1 MYDYRI
7 TIGDSYTLENA
18 PQKDL
23 PYISGAVVNNATS
36 SANRLTIGGTV
47 SDKLVFDIINPPTME
62 LDGLSVKL
70 EIKEVREL
78 SNDDGGDVTLNIS
91 DLNEFLDDV
100 QDLPDSPTDDT
111 GADITVDT
119 ESMSGEVY
127 EFDTPVGETG
137 DADNDEILENDV
149 YRDDGE
155 DIQGEASADVEPVT
169 EWIEFGTYYI
179 TNVVQTSENA
189 VNITA
194 LDGFILMGDTFTPA
208 VYNTTATALFEDF
221 AAKVE
226 ALGVSVDDA
235 TMPEITIHWQ
245 GAYTLREAAG
255 LFASLVGGYAS
266 FNRGGHL
273 ELRQYRKNT
282 PIIQFSDVMA
292 YGSTSAAITINGV
305 ACDNSASLV
314 ATNWITTGDDDTVE
328 LKFKNPY
335 VTAAILP
342 DILAVYLYTVYKPCT
357 VTAPYSYQYEA
368 GDFIQVY
375 TSQDVAEWICITNQ
389 TINLDSGL
397 VAIES
402 LGNSETLEANAQ
414 ESPVDAKFKTLY
426 SEMIEAKYIKADR
439 VVADGLEA
447 NKAEIADLVADNLEV
462 GSINGNVIQNGSV
475 LAAALSQEAIQTIGG
490 NKVYYQAEPPT
501 GGTYIEGD
509 TWYKTVIADADTD
522 KKVLHVWNGTTWE
535 PTDFDARILRANTI
549 TSQEIAANT
558 IEAGNVNMDNLQ
570 TNFERV
576 GDTSGKH
583 IEITNDA
590 INICDGSDTLA
601 RFTADGSGTTKKT
614 IIDSA
619 TAGNKSI
626 MISAN
631 NYDGANN
638 TNAYAH
644 ATKGDNSSRLITTAQ
659 VIDGRRNNAT
669 IDAETSTT
677 RADARLEATT
687 RVESPAATKTAIVT
701 ASSVKDGTT
710 SINLE
715 AETVN
720 INSHDITYNG
730 ECVTLEGNAG
740 TVTLSTSAAN
750 YLTGRCQIGATTNK
764 YTDLYTVST
773 NPATITVKKGG
784 LYMVKASAYYTT
796 GFTVNDIVHTNVE
809 KQASGAST
817 WTVLNEAGFLARVN
831 NASWYNRTDAVGFIS
846 LNAGD
851 TVRMTAYN
859 QTGARGLISMNSTT
873 LLQLVKIY

>member
-155 DIQGEASADVEPVT
+155 DVQGEASADVEPVT

-235 TMPEITIHWQ
+235 TMPEINIHWQ

-282 PIIQFSDVMA
+282 PIIQFADVMA

-414 ESPVDAKFKTLY
+414 ESPVDAKFKNLY

-490 NKVYYQAEPPT
+490 NKVYYQAEAPT

-509 TWYKTVIADADTD
+509 TWYKTVIADSDAD
-522 KKVLHVWNGTTWE
+522 KKVLHVWNGTEWE

-549 TSQEIAANT
+549 TAQEIAANT
-558 IEAGNVNMDNLQ
+558 IEAGNINLDNLQ
-570 TNFERV
+570 TNLARIGSEEETHLVIDNDSMEIVNSNNEVYFSAESAVVGNTKEFKVPNGETFSVVENPLNPIQNIMFRYSFGIIKDLIEARPVPKVGENSTGHWYRHVGGEWVQFVREGVNDWTFNDGVFNPNVDFEN
-576 GDTSGKH
+576 
-583 IEITNDA
+583 IPEITNDYYYVS
-590 INICDGSDTLA
+590 G
-601 RFTADGSGTTKKT
+601 TADTNKTQLTLIADDNIAMNEAGILLKKKNGTRVAY
-614 IIDSA
+614 IDWA
-619 TAGNKSI
+619 GRAMFNMLTVGGNLIADFVIEEGTAGNWQYRKW
-626 MISAN
+626 AN
-631 NYDGANN
+631 
-638 TNAYAH
+638 
-644 ATKGDNSSRLITTAQ
+644 
-659 VIDGRRNNAT
+659 GRC
-669 IDAETSTT
+669 
-677 RADARLEATT
+677 EAW
-687 RVESPAATKTAIVT
+687 R
-701 ASSVKDGTT
+701 
-710 SINLE
+710 
-715 AETVN
+715 
-720 INSHDITYNG
+720 TY
-730 ECVTLEGNAG
+730 
-740 TVTLSTSAAN
+740 TLSTSVNTAWGGIYRSAGRTLGVPTVFNAAPQIFATSKGTACWVICCSDAQPGTDFTFYIANGVSLSAAN
-750 YLTGRCQIGATTNK
+750 RTF
-764 YTDLYTVST
+764 SF
-773 NPATITVKKGG
+773 
-784 LYMVKASAYYTT
+784 YMN
-796 GFTVNDIVHTNVE
+796 G
-809 KQASGAST
+809 T
-817 WTVLNEAGFLARVN
+817 W
-831 NASWYNRTDAVGFIS
+831 
-846 LNAGD
+846 
-851 TVRMTAYN
+851 
-859 QTGARGLISMNSTT
+859 
-873 LLQLVKIY
+873 K

>member
-1 MYDYRI
+1 
-7 TIGDSYTLENA
+7 
-18 PQKDL
+18 
-23 PYISGAVVNNATS
+23 
-36 SANRLTIGGTV
+36 
-47 SDKLVFDIINPPTME
+47 
-62 LDGLSVKL
+62 
-70 EIKEVREL
+70 
-78 SNDDGGDVTLNIS
+78 
-91 DLNEFLDDV
+91 
-100 QDLPDSPTDDT
+100 
-111 GADITVDT
+111 
-119 ESMSGEVY
+119 
-127 EFDTPVGETG
+127 
-137 DADNDEILENDV
+137 
-149 YRDDGE
+149 
-155 DIQGEASADVEPVT
+155 
-169 EWIEFGTYYI
+169 
-179 TNVVQTSENA
+179 
-189 VNITA
+189 
-194 LDGFILMGDTFTPA
+194 
-208 VYNTTATALFEDF
+208 
-221 AAKVE
+221 
-226 ALGVSVDDA
+226 
-235 TMPEITIHWQ
+235 
-245 GAYTLREAAG
+245 
-255 LFASLVGGYAS
+255 
-266 FNRGGHL
+266 
-273 ELRQYRKNT
+273 
-282 PIIQFSDVMA
+282 MA

-314 ATNWITTGDDDTVE
+314 AANWITTGDDDTVE

-509 TWYKTVIADADTD
+509 TWYKTVIADSDAD
-522 KKVLHVWNGTTWE
+522 KKVLHVWNGTEWE

-549 TSQEIAANT
+549 TAQEIAANT

-570 TNFERV
+570 TNLERV
-576 GDTSGKH
+576 GDASGKH
-583 IEITNDA
+583 ITIEPEAVTIHGTNTDAVATSNSWNLRNDNKDYFTVSRSTIGEPSTDAWSITGIQDIIND
-590 INICDGSDTLA
+590 NYGRLA
-601 RFTADGSGTTKKT
+601 VAYNNPVSVEVHYRSG
-614 IIDSA
+614 A
-619 TAGNKSI
+619 V
-626 MISAN
+626 
-631 NYDGANN
+631 
-638 TNAYAH
+638 
-644 ATKGDNSSRLITTAQ
+644 L
-659 VIDGRRNNAT
+659 
-669 IDAETSTT
+669 
-677 RADARLEATT
+677 RADADGYFSDTETGETTQMRNTFHRAIRPGALIDEYDYFTIYYSHALDDIDRYAQPYKIVSTGDLTEQTKIKLNTDLMPSADRNAFELNLKNEFSDDYAT
-687 RVESPAATKTAIVT
+687 VAAIDWAGNATFNGLNVN
-701 ASSVKDGTT
+701 GH
-710 SINLE
+710 
-715 AETVN
+715 ET
-720 INSHDITYNG
+720 TYNG

-750 YLTGRCQIGATTNK
+750 YLTGRCQIGANTNK

-796 GFTVNDIVHTNVE
+796 GFTANDIIHTNVE

-817 WTVLNEAGFLARVN
+817 WAVLNEAGFLARVN

-851 TVRMTAYN
+851 AVRMTAYN
-859 QTGARGLISMNSTT
+859 QTGARGLISMNGNTM
-873 LLQLVKIY
+873 LQLVKIY